1 MIIIIMVYYFPEAVT
16 YLSKLVC
23 LALGF
28 FFRKHSCPADTLGL
42 SAEIKAFC

>member
-1 MIIIIMVYYFPEAVT
+1 MVYYFPEAVT

-28 FFRKHSCPADTLGL
+28 FLANIHVQLTRTLGL